1 MKRNS
6 ILKRGMISLLLSAL
20 LIGSVPTNAFA
31 EEVAAESEMTDEEA
45 QAAAEAAQ
53 AALEKVT
60 PSDIATNIDGKYLAL
75 TFPASEVPTGFS
87 VRTIEYQGQ
96 SVQIAQM
103 TCKSA
108 TIGAEGLTITLA
120 YLTDSDGS
128 NGEFY
133 LCDTTENARMS
144 DMIKIDGKDDSYII
158 VLDPGDNVVGPDGFT
173 KHNLQWGKKSA
184 TAWSLP
190 AETVSDEED
199 SDGSSADSSEASL
212 FSVKAYAEEESG
224 LLVGAG
230 AELSGEDDGAA
241 VPVDD
246 PDSETEP
253 AAHISGKSGEA
264 AGGAEVNGDASEEKG
279 DAAEASTE
287 VDENA
292 MLALEE
298 IAHTNLSGLIQAQ
311 PKEFC
316 LLYAV
321 DESGNL
327 GFYLYDITRGTYQ
340 RYVDIPHG
348 ESAVIIKYKRLS
360 RSRLL
365 IIVVLVIILVIMLFL
380 FINMMLG
387 KRGRGRDDDFSDDD
401 EDDEDDEAAIRK
413 RVTRKTRAGRTD
425 REDRERLRR
434 EEKPVRRKKRES
446 SRRSYE
452 EDEMPVERNRAEDE
466 VDWENM
472 EVTAGIPT
480 KKIRAATDEMTEIEE
495 RSASVRRKPSQDY
508 DLDEDFDFE
517 FLNIKKH

>member
-1 MKRNS
+1 MKRNG
-6 ILKRGMISLLLSAL
+6 ILKRGAISLLLSAL
-20 LIGSVPTNAFA
+20 LIGSVPTGVYA
-31 EEVAAESEMTDEEA
+31 EEAVENAAEEMSEEEA

-53 AALEKVT
+53 AALETVT
-60 PSDIATNIDGKYLAL
+60 PSDIATNIDGKFLAL
-75 TFPASEVPTGFS
+75 TFPASEVPAGFS
-87 VRTIEYQGQ
+87 VRTVGYEGQ
-96 SVQIAQM
+96 DVMLAQM

-120 YLTDSDGS
+120 YLTDADGS

-144 DMIKIDGKDDSYII
+144 DMIKIDGRDDKYII
-158 VLDPGDNVVGPDGFT
+158 VLDPGDNVVGPDGFS
-173 KHNLQWGKKSA
+173 KHDLQWGSKSA

-190 AETVSDEED
+190 EELPSDEE
-199 SDGSSADSSEASL
+199 GSEAASEAEETKAL
-212 FSVKAYAEEESG
+212 FSVKAYAEEETG
-224 LLVGAG
+224 LVVGAG
-230 AELSGEDDGAA
+230 AAGGVNEGEIA
-241 VPVDD
+241 PVTD

-253 AAHISGKSGEA
+253 AAHISDSAEGGVAAGDAAVTGDSGEA
-264 AGGAEVNGDASEEKG
+264 ATG
-279 DAAEASTE
+279 DAASASAEA
-287 VDENA
+287 DENA
-292 MLALEE
+292 MLALDE

-340 RYVDIPHG
+340 RYVEVPRG
-348 ESAVIIKYKRLS
+348 ESAVTTKYKKLS

-365 IIVVLVIILVIMLFL
+365 IIVVLVIIIVILVFL
-380 FINMMLG
+380 MINMMLG
-387 KRGRGRDDDFSDDD
+387 KRLRGRNDDDDDD
-401 EDDEDDEAAIRK
+401 YEDEAAIRK
-413 RVTRKTRAGRTD
+413 RVAKKSKAVN
-425 REDRERLRR
+425 REKSRRQDEER
-434 EEKPVRRKKRES
+434 PVRRQKREKP
-446 SRRSYE
+446 RRVYEE

-472 EVTAGIPT
+472 EVTAGLPT
-480 KKIRAATDEMTEIEE
+480 KKARAATEDNTES
-495 RSASVRRKPSQDY
+495 SAMKSRRPAQDY